1 MDISTGIIF
10 GIIAMLSWGTCDFFI
25 VKAVRKSNVLKTVI
39 WSQTIGLILYYI
51 IFSLFF
57 KLPILSPATIT
68 IILTT
73 GLLSVIGFLSFCKGL
88 QVGTVSIISPVSA
101 CWAVITVILS
111 LVFLNE
117 TLTSIQSA
125 GVILAISGTVLTSFK
140 LHDLLKL
147 KLKNHATGIEYAIIS
162 VFATGI
168 YFVFISILVNELSW
182 FLPIFFMKNAAL
194 FYLLTYSATAKKNI
208 SLPKD
213 ITSSI
218 ILIGTLEAIGFLA
231 YGIGV
236 NSEYTSIVAPIS
248 ATFPMVTIILAK
260 IFFKETLELNQKIG
274 IISILCGLVL
284 LSI

>member
-25 VKAVRKSNVLKTVI
+25 VKAVKKSNVLKTVI
-39 WSQTIGLILYYI
+39 WSQTTGLILYYT
-51 IFSLFF
+51 IFSLYF
-57 KLPILSPATIT
+57 KLPIISPTTII

-88 QVGTVSIISPVSA
+88 QVGKVSIISPVSA

-111 LVFLNE
+111 QIFLNE
-117 TLTSIQSA
+117 TLTALQSA
-125 GVILAISGTVLTSFK
+125 GIILAISGTILTSFK

-147 KLKNHATGIEYAIIS
+147 KLKNRATGIEYAIIS
-162 VFATGI
+162 LFATGI
-168 YFVFISILVNELSW
+168 YFVLISILVTELSW

-194 FYLLTYSATAKKNI
+194 LYLLTYSTIAKKDI
-208 SLPKD
+208 SLPKN
-213 ITSSI
+213 TRSLI

-260 IFFKETLELNQKIG
+260 IFFKETLETNQKIG
-274 IISILCGLVL
+274 IISVLCGLVL